1 MPTCGIYLSASGVNP
16 CKKRGEPEIQYARNS
31 GTPPLH
37 AAGAQEKDTSMK
49 RTLYLFG
56 AALSLS
62 FMIVSCAGAQE
73 SLGAV
78 ARQQRESKKPSSAK
92 VYTNDDIAP
101 ATLPAAAPA
110 TTEAAEKSEKAEPAA
125 EPKADDKTKRAA
137 DFKVRVDEQKKVI
150 TQLERELD
158 VAQREYRLKVA
169 VYYSDVGNNLRD
181 SKKWAEQ
188 DRQQRAE
195 IEGKQKAINEAKQ
208 KLADMQE
215 QARKAGTRV
224 E

>member
-1 MPTCGIYLSASGVNP
+1 
-16 CKKRGEPEIQYARNS
+16 
-31 GTPPLH
+31 
-37 AAGAQEKDTSMK
+37 MK

-56 AALSLS
+56 TALWLS

-73 SLGAV
+73 SLGTV

-101 ATLPAAAPA
+101 ATVPAAAQAAA
-110 TTEAAEKSEKAEPAA
+110 TEPAEKSEKAEPAA
-125 EPKADDKTKRAA
+125 EPKSDDKAKRAA
-137 DFKVRVDEQKKVI
+137 DLKAKVDEQKKVI

-158 VAQREYRLKVA
+158 VTQREYRLKVA

-195 IEGKQKAINEAKQ
+195 IEGKQKAISEAKQ